1 MVMFGVV
8 TSDDYQPVGW
18 MGRYPIRITTIVVAA
33 FVIGMFATVIALSA
47 HWDVV
52 TPFAFTTW
60 SFWHGSVW
68 QPITC
73 VLIQGASFFFLFNI
87 FFLYWSGVEVEKYL
101 GRQRYLTLLA
111 LLLLVPPVFLT
122 CWSAGGVHWTY
133 YGSYEISVGMFI
145 AFATLYPNV
154 ELFGWVTLKWLAF
167 AGLVLASMQ
176 TLPNHEWGNLSVLWG
191 MCLTSF
197 IYLRLIGKQV
207 PFELPAAVTGLFRR
221 KPKFQVVPRESA
233 PRTAEGEDIYDSIDP
248 VLDKISKSGIGSLT
262 ASERR
267 ALDRARNRLLNKSS

>member
-1 MVMFGVV
+1 MFGVA

-18 MGRYPIRITTIVVAA
+18 MGRYPIRVTTIIVAA
-33 FVIGMFATVIALSA
+33 FVVGMFATVIASSA

-52 TPFAFTTW
+52 APLGLRTY
-60 SFWHGSVW
+60 SFWHGAVW

-87 FFLYWSGVEVEKYL
+87 FFLYWAGVEVEKYL
-101 GRQRYLTLLA
+101 GRRRYLTLFGM
-111 LLLLVPPVFLT
+111 LLLVPVVLLT
-122 CWSAGGVHWTY
+122 AWSALGAQWTY
-133 YGSYEISVGMFI
+133 YGSYELSIGMFI

-167 AGLVLASMQ
+167 AGLILASMQ
-176 TLPNHEWGNLSVLWG
+176 ALPNHEWGNLSVLWG
-191 MCLTSF
+191 MCLTAF
-197 IYLRLIGKQV
+197 LYLRIIEKKI
-207 PFELPAAVTGLFRR
+207 PFEMPEAVTGLFRR

-233 PRTAEGEDIYDSIDP
+233 ARRVEPEDIYESIDP

-267 ALDRARNRLLNKSS
+267 ALDRARNRLLKKSS

>member
-1 MVMFGVV
+1 MFGVA

-18 MGRYPIRITTIVVAA
+18 MGRYPIRITTIVVAC
-33 FVIGMFATVIALSA
+33 FVVGMFATVIALSA
-47 HWDVV
+47 QWDVV
-52 TPFAFTTW
+52 TPFAFTTR

-68 QPITC
+68 QPLTC

-87 FFLYWSGVEVEKYL
+87 FFLYWSGVEVEKFL
-101 GRQRYLTLLA
+101 GRQRYLTLLG
-111 LLLLVPPVFLT
+111 LLVLVPPIVLT
-122 CWSAGGVHWTY
+122 CWSAAGIHWTY

-176 TLPNHEWGNLSVLWG
+176 SLPNHQWGNLSVLWG
-191 MCLTSF
+191 MCLTAF
-197 IYLRLIGKQV
+197 LYLQFIGKRL
-207 PFELPAAVTGLFRR
+207 PFELPEAVTSIFRR
-221 KPKFQVVPRESA
+221 KPKFHVLPRESGRHTVE
-233 PRTAEGEDIYDSIDP
+233 PDDDVYESIDP

-267 ALDRARNRLLNKSS
+267 ALDRARARLLNKSK